1 MCVCLK
7 FCPYWVVKS
16 NELHIQRLKI
26 VFKHPVKPITISVY
40 FVFLGTVKKKT
51 CPSNNFQTLESMAL
65 LDKQHELHLELYPKE
80 NFNKVNSVYVF
91 LKIVVILLYGN
102 GKSFK

>member
-26 VFKHPVKPITISVY
+26 VFIHPVKPITISVY
-40 FVFLGTVKKKT
+40 FVFLGTVKKKNLSIKQL
-51 CPSNNFQTLESMAL
+51 SN
-65 LDKQHELHLELYPKE
+65 
-80 NFNKVNSVYVF
+80 
-91 LKIVVILLYGN
+91 IRIYG
-102 GKSFK
+102 FAR

>member
-1 MCVCLK
+1 
-7 FCPYWVVKS
+7 
-16 NELHIQRLKI
+16 
-26 VFKHPVKPITISVY
+26 
-40 FVFLGTVKKKT
+40 
-51 CPSNNFQTLESMAL
+51 MAL